1 MAQVLDG
8 HREVSG
14 LAAER
19 LFLVVVREDDVEFAL
34 VSVGRAE
41 KVVLKTGDEPVLAED
56 ERHAIRRAAGECD
69 SIAGA
74 DEGQD
79 GIVALLAAAVRDRLE
94 RTLVLSQLVE
104 NLLDHGL
111 VDGLDFR
118 LEAEMFVVA
127 DRDVWPDLHDRLEDE
142 RLALFALGDLHFG

>member
-1 MAQVLDG
+1 M
-8 HREVSG
+8 SG

-19 LFLVVVREDDVEFAL
+19 LFLVVVREHDIELAL
-34 VSVGRAE
+34 ISFGRAE
-41 KVVLKTGDEPVLAED
+41 EVVLETGDEPVLAED
-56 ERHAIRRAAGECD
+56 ERHAIRRAAREGD
-69 SIAGA
+69 SVASA
-74 DEGQD
+74 DEGQH

-104 NLLDHGL
+104 DFLDHGL

-127 DRDVWPDLHDRLEDE
+127 DRDVRPDLHDRLEDE